1 MSTYSY
7 GQFEML
13 LRKIGFL
20 RTRTGDHNLWERTG
34 PNGKVDRVILCAR
47 SLRCIPTQVL
57 PRLLRHAGLSEEDLL
72 GSLRP

>member
-13 LRKIGFL
+13 LRKSGFL

-34 PNGKVDRVILCAR
+34 PNGKVERVILCSRA
-47 SLRCIPTQVL
+47 LRPIPTQVL
-57 PRLLRHAGLSEEDLL
+57 PRLLQHAGLTEEALR
-72 GSLRP
+72 GSSRP